1 MCDVLAFLAPDGRLD
16 KGEFLSQWKGIAAEQ
31 RHEVSGLPPSAE
43 NVEGV
48 CPKLEAANIFFI
60 ARRKLPDGAD
70 LVYFSVKAQNAT
82 VMLAELGFRPGSGSC
97 TVTMKSTNSTYRTAL
112 LSRRRRR
119 RRRRTSLTPRAPP
132 AAGTRCPSPK
142 RSRAC
147 CGPRSCACK
156 SVEGKN
162 PTVDLYPNSE

>member
-70 LVYFSVKAQNAT
+70 LVYFSVKAQNST
-82 VMLAELGFRPGSGSC
+82 TMLLELGFRPGSGSC
-97 TVTMKSTNSTYRTAL
+97 SVTVKSTSPLYVAAL
-112 LSRRRRR
+112 
-119 RRRRTSLTPRAPP
+119 AK
-132 AAGTRCPSPK
+132 A
-142 RSRAC
+142 
-147 CGPRSCACK
+147 
-156 SVEGKN
+156 VEGL
-162 PTVDLYPNSE
+162 VRA